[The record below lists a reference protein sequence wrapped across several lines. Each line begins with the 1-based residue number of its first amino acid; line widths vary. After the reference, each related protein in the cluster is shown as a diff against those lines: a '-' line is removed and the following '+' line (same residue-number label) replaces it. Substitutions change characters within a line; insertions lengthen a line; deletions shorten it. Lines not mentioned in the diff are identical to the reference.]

1 MGTGP
6 SALRD
11 KIPRD
16 PRELTPRLMLV
27 YARRSHDYRMW
38 HSIFGMDL
46 SIWEKLIRAAVI
58 YVFLVIALRLAGKRE
73 MAQLTTVDF
82 VVLLAVSNAVQN
94 GLIGADNTVTGAVI
108 GASTLFVINAG
119 AAYLFYRSKWWRHL
133 ISGRTRMLVRDGA
146 IDWSAMRKERF
157 TKADLKIELQNAGIF
172 DVSEVQFAR
181 LEPNGTVLVTP
192 KHKEGPTNQ
201 QLLHELMQQNRRLE
215 QSIATMQGTL
225 DSLAA
230 RP

>member
-1 MGTGP
+1 
-6 SALRD
+6 
-11 KIPRD
+11 
-16 PRELTPRLMLV
+16 
-27 YARRSHDYRMW
+27 MW
-38 HSIFGMDL
+38 HSIFGLDL
-46 SIWEKLIRAAVI
+46 SIWEKLIRAVVI

-108 GASTLFVINAG
+108 GASALFLINAG
-119 AAYLFYRSKWWRHL
+119 AVYLFYRSQTWRHL
-133 ISGRTRMLVRDGA
+133 LTGKTRMLVRDGE
-146 IDWSAMRKERF
+146 IDWTAMRKERF

-172 DVSEVQFAR
+172 DVANVKYAR

-192 KHKEGPTNQ
+192 KHPEGPTNQ
-201 QLLHELMQQNRRLE
+201 QLLHQLMQQNRRLE
-215 QSIATMQGTL
+215 QSIATMQGKL
-225 DSLAA
+225 DSLVE